1 MNEAQRLGKN
11 IRALRN
17 AHEET
22 QEKLGYAIGVEKN
35 AISYYENGKRE
46 PSNDVIAS
54 IARYYM
60 ISVEELLYSDL
71 SGMDK
76 IDVNPNILWENIDV
90 VFPIIYTEGALK
102 NEHFKNAFDIHNE
115 VFNQLKNL
123 SLDSVDR
130 LSDCVDEY
138 FEAQNDLNS
147 KVEAAGNIMGI
158 FYFFSLVMQTPKFLK
173 NRSSVLLKISENNRE
188 IKKALEEPSPDFGD
202 FEEFL
207 NDEETL
213 EFVDCLLLLIKRS
226 FEWSDLADY
235 YMALRYVFSLVDND
249 LGMEI
254 NKRIGVEFLSS
265 FALVKNSYAINY
277 LRLNSS
283 QLE

>member
-90 VFPIIYTEGALK
+90 FFPMIYTEAALK

-147 KVEAAGNIMGI
+147 EVEAAGNIMGI
-158 FYFFSLVMQTPKFLK
+158 FYFFSLVVQTPKFLK

-188 IKKALEEPSPDFGD
+188 IKKALEEPYPDFGD
-202 FEEFL
+202 FEKFL
-207 NDEETL
+207 NNEETL
-213 EFVDCLLLLIKRS
+213 EFVDNLLLLVKRS
-226 FEWSDLADY
+226 IEW
-235 YMALRYVFSLVDND
+235 
-249 LGMEI
+249 
-254 NKRIGVEFLSS
+254 
-265 FALVKNSYAINY
+265 
-277 LRLNSS
+277 
-283 QLE
+283 